1 MARLS
6 TEVMGS
12 SEAIVTSPNAASGLS
27 PLLLGE
33 AAHTP
38 SPSAITVGTVTGP
51 VVTAPQSQASAMTP
65 CVSCVKAWTM
75 PVSESVMASRM

>member
-38 SPSAITVGTVTGP
+38 SPSAITVGTVNASST
-51 VVTAPQSQASAMTP
+51 VTLVM
-65 CVSCVKAWTM
+65 
-75 PVSESVMASRM
+75 SVYW